1 MRRLG
6 RVAVAAFGLAIVAS
20 SLPTAPASASSYVT
34 INGAGSTWSA
44 IAIDQWQADV
54 ASQGIPVNYN
64 AQGSTAG
71 RVFYY
76 SDQVD
81 FAASEIPFQAAYRDS
96 TGTVTTNEI
105 ALASHRPWAYL
116 PDVAGGTSLMYHV
129 DVGGSRVRDLRLA
142 PATVAKIF
150 TGVIT
155 NWSDPTITADNGG
168 RRLPSLPIKPV
179 IRSDGSGTTAQF
191 TAFMASQTASIWT
204 AFCQKVG
211 IRLNPCPATSLYPP
225 FDGSIAQQLSDGV
238 AAFVA
243 APYNNGAITYVEYGY
258 AKKKDFPVASVL
270 NKAGYYTQPTPLN
283 VAIALTGAK
292 IHADFTQDLSGVYV
306 NPDSRAYPMSSYSYL
321 IVPKT
326 TVSGF
331 STEKGR
337 TLGAFILYVV
347 CAGQQKAAQLGY
359 SPLPANL
366 VAFAFAAEKLIPGAP
381 APPPITKCANPTI
394 TGAFNLKNAPPPP
407 PGSSV
412 HDPVP
417 AGPGQSGSTTPQTGN
432 SGSSG
437 GTKRVTATTTV
448 TTAASGLGGTVTE
461 DQATSGDQLVSA
473 SGPISLPGKQDPLPL
488 GLYIL
493 AGALVLLIVF
503 APPAVAVALRSRER
517 GRRSG

>member
-1 MRRLG
+1 MRRATAVLCFVL
-6 RVAVAAFGLAIVAS
+6 VAMW
-20 SLPTAPASASSYVT
+20 LPAAPARAASYTT

-81 FAASEIPFQAAYRDS
+81 FAASEIPFQTAYRDS

-105 ALASHRPWAYL
+105 QLASHRPWAYL
-116 PDVAGGTSLMYHV
+116 PDVAGGTSLMYHI
-129 DVGGSRVRDLRLA
+129 DVSGSRVRNLRLS
-142 PATVAKIF
+142 PTTVAKIF
-150 TGVIT
+150 TGVVT
-155 NWSDPTITADNGG
+155 NWNDAAITADNGG
-168 RRLPSLPIKPV
+168 RQLPSLPIKPV

-191 TAFMASQTASIWT
+191 TAFMASQTPSIWN

-211 IRLNPCPATSLYPP
+211 ISLNPCPATSLYPP
-225 FDGSIAQQLSDGV
+225 FDGSVAQQLSDGV
-238 AAFVA
+238 ATFVS

-258 AKKKDFPVASVL
+258 AKQRDFPVASLL
-270 NKAGYYTQPTPLN
+270 NKAGYYAQPTPLN

-292 IHADFTQDLSGVYV
+292 IHSDFTQDLSGVYV
-306 NPDSRAYPMSSYSYL
+306 NADPRTYPMSSYSYL

-326 TVSGF
+326 TAAGF
-331 STEKGR
+331 TADKGK

-347 CAGQQKAAQLGY
+347 CAGQTKAAQLGY
-359 SPLPANL
+359 SPLPKNL
-366 VAFAFAAEKLIPGAP
+366 VSFAFAAEKLIPGAP
-381 APPPITKCANPTI
+381 APPPIDKCANPTI
-394 TGAFNLKNAPPPP
+394 TGAFNLQNAPPPP
-407 PGSSV
+407 PGSHV
-412 HDPVP
+412 GDPVP
-417 AGPGQSGSTTPQTGN
+417 TGPGQGGPVAQ
-432 SGSSG
+432 GSSSNG
-437 GTKRVTATTTV
+437 SKSGTKTGTASTTATTV
-448 TTAASGLGGTVTE
+448 SNGLGGDVGTGA
-461 DQATSGDQLVSA
+461 QAGSGELLSA
-473 SGPISLPGKQDPLPL
+473 SGPITLPGKKDPLPV

-503 APPAVAVALRSRER
+503 APPTVAVAMRTRGR